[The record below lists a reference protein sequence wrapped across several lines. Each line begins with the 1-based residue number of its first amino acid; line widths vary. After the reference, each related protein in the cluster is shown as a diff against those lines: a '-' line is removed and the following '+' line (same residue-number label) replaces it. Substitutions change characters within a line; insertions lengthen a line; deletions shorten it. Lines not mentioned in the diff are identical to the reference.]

1 MSDVEEAA
9 PLVDK
14 GTDQHGASHLQ
25 LDIMLLCYSLTV
37 CQQVFLFFSNLCCIL
52 HVYYEII
59 TRSSHQRAKSGVKSE
74 MVLFLV

>member
-1 MSDVEEAA
+1 MSDVEKAA

-14 GTDQHGASHLQ
+14 RTDQHGASHLLQ
-25 LDIMLLCYSLTV
+25 LDIMLLCYSFFLV
-37 CQQVFLFFSNLCCIL
+37 FFQVFVASY
-52 HVYYEII
+52 VYYEII